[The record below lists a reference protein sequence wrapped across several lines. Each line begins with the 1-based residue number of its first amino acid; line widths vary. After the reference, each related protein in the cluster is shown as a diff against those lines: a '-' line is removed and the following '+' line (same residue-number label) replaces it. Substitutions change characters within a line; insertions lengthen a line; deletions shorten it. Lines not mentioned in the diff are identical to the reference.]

1 MELVSTLVMLIAG
14 VLLAVLLFRIL
25 SVPLRWM
32 LKLLLNAAIGYVG
45 LLIFNFF
52 GDFIGLQIALNWV
65 TILVTGFLGLP
76 GVVLLLLCQYFL

>member
-14 VLLAVLLFRIL
+14 ILLAVLLFRIL

>member
-45 LLIFNFF
+45 LMIFNFF
-52 GDFIGLQIALNWV
+52 GNFIGLQIALNWV

-76 GVVLLLLCQYFL
+76 GVILILLCQYFL